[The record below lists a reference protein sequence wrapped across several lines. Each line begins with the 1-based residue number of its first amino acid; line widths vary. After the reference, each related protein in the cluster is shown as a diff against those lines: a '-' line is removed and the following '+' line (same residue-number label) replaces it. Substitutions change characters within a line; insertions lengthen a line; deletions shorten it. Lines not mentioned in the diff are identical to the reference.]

1 MQYVDGG
8 ECKWLEKNIS
18 KRLTKHTLWV
28 QLLIQSNGDGFHKG
42 PLLSCNILFSLLK
55 GI

>member
-1 MQYVDGG
+1 MQYVAGG
-8 ECKWLEKNIS
+8 ESKWLENKIS
-18 KRLTKHTLWV
+18 KHLTKDTLWV

-42 PLLSCNILFSLLK
+42 PFLSWNILFSLLK